1 LRYLVTGGAG
11 FIGSN
16 LIKRLLVEKHSI
28 ICIDNF
34 SSGNR
39 LNISNFLTHPEFKLI
54 DHDITQVIDI
64 ETDGIWHLACPASP
78 KYYGRNPIET
88 SKINFIGTYNLLE
101 IARKNKCPIIFASTS
116 EIYGNPE
123 VHPQNEIYNGSVN
136 TNGSRSCY
144 KEGKRIAES
153 LCFDYKRIHN
163 INIKIARIFNTY
175 GPNMMPD
182 DGRVISNF
190 VTSAIL
196 KKPLFV
202 NGDGNQ
208 TRSFCYVEDLIDA
221 LILLFN
227 SSINDPIN
235 LGNPK
240 EEYSINQIAEKIR
253 KKVNS
258 NSQIQNINIQ
268 LDEPLRRKPCIKKA
282 KLLLNWEPKY
292 TLDIGLDYTIKY
304 LRKIINNE

>member
-1 LRYLVTGGAG
+1 MKYLVTGGAG

-16 LIKRLLVEKHSI
+16 LIKRLLEEKHSI

-101 IARKNKCPIIFASTS
+101 LARKNKSPIIFASTS

-136 TNGSRSCY
+136 TNDSRSCY

-163 INIKIARIFNTY
+163 MNIKIARIFNTY

-202 NGDGNQ
+202 NGNGNQ

-227 SSINDPIN
+227 SSTNDPIN

-240 EEYSINQIAEKIR
+240 EEYSINQIAEKII

-258 NSQIQNINIQ
+258 NSKIQNINIK

-292 TLDIGLDYTIKY
+292 TIDIGLDYTIKY

>member
-1 LRYLVTGGAG
+1 MRYLVTGGAG

-16 LIKRLLVEKHSI
+16 LIKRLLEEKHSI

-101 IARKNKCPIIFASTS
+101 LARKNKSPIIFASTS

-136 TNGSRSCY
+136 TNDSRSCY

-163 INIKIARIFNTY
+163 MNIKIARIFNTY

-202 NGDGNQ
+202 NGNGNQ

-227 SSINDPIN
+227 SSTNDPIN

-240 EEYSINQIAEKIR
+240 EEYSINQIAEKII

-258 NSQIQNINIQ
+258 NSKIQNINIK

-292 TLDIGLDYTIKY
+292 TIDIGLDYTIKY

>member
-1 LRYLVTGGAG
+1 MRYLVTGGAG

>member
-1 LRYLVTGGAG
+1 MRYLVTGGAG

-16 LIKRLLVEKHSI
+16 LIKRLLEEKHSI

-54 DHDITQVIDI
+54 NHDITQVIDI

>member
-1 LRYLVTGGAG
+1 MRYLVTGGAG

-16 LIKRLLVEKHSI
+16 LIKRLLEEKHSI

-39 LNISNFLTHPEFKLI
+39 LNINNFLTHPKFTLI
-54 DHDITQVIDI
+54 DHDITQAIDI

-101 IARKNKCPIIFASTS
+101 LARKNKSPIIFASTS

-136 TNGSRSCY
+136 TNDSRSCY

-163 INIKIARIFNTY
+163 MNIKIARIFNTY

-227 SSINDPIN
+227 SSTNDPIN

-240 EEYSINQIAEKIR
+240 EEYSINQIAEKII

-258 NSQIQNINIQ
+258 NSKIQNINIK

-292 TLDIGLDYTIKY
+292 TIDIGLDYTIKY

>member
-1 LRYLVTGGAG
+1 MRYLVTGGAG

-16 LIKRLLVEKHSI
+16 LIKRLLEEKHSI

-101 IARKNKCPIIFASTS
+101 LARKNKSPIIFASTS

-136 TNGSRSCY
+136 TNDSRSCY

-163 INIKIARIFNTY
+163 MNIKIARIFNTY

-190 VTSAIL
+190 ITSAIL

-227 SSINDPIN
+227 SSTNDPIN

-240 EEYSINQIAEKIR
+240 EEYSINQIAEKII

-258 NSQIQNINIQ
+258 NSKIQNINIK

-292 TLDIGLDYTIKY
+292 TIDIGLDYTIKY

>member
-1 LRYLVTGGAG
+1 MRYLVTGGAG

-16 LIKRLLVEKHSI
+16 LIKRLLEEKHSI

-101 IARKNKCPIIFASTS
+101 LARKNKSPIIFASTS

-136 TNGSRSCY
+136 TNDSRSCY

-227 SSINDPIN
+227 SSTNDPIN

-240 EEYSINQIAEKIR
+240 EEYSINQIAEKII

-258 NSQIQNINIQ
+258 NSKIQNINIK

-292 TLDIGLDYTIKY
+292 TIDIGLDYTIKY

>member
-1 LRYLVTGGAG
+1 MRYLVTGGAG

-16 LIKRLLVEKHSI
+16 LIKRLLEEKHSI

-54 DHDITQVIDI
+54 NHDITQVIDI

-101 IARKNKCPIIFASTS
+101 IARKNECPIIFASTS

>member
-1 LRYLVTGGAG
+1 MRYLVTGGAG

-16 LIKRLLVEKHSI
+16 LIKRLLEEKHSI

-101 IARKNKCPIIFASTS
+101 LARKNKSPIIFASTS

-136 TNGSRSCY
+136 TNDSRSCY

-163 INIKIARIFNTY
+163 MNIKIARIFNTY

-227 SSINDPIN
+227 SSTNDPIN

-240 EEYSINQIAEKIR
+240 EEYSINQIAEKII

-258 NSQIQNINIQ
+258 NSKIQNINIK

-292 TLDIGLDYTIKY
+292 TIDIGLDYTIKY

>member
-1 LRYLVTGGAG
+1 MNYLITGGAG

-16 LIKRLLVEKHSI
+16 LIKKLLEEKHSV
-28 ICIDNF
+28 ICVDNF
-34 SSGNR
+34 SSGYKA
-39 LNISNFLTHPEFKLI
+39 NIKKFLTHPKFSFI
-54 DHDITQVIDI
+54 DHDITRVFDI

-78 KYYGRNPIET
+78 KYYEKNPIET
-88 SKINFIGTYNLLE
+88 SKINFIGTYNVLE
-101 IARKNKCPIIFASTS
+101 IARKNKCQILFASTS

-123 VHPQNEIYNGSVN
+123 IHPQNENYNGSVN
-136 TNGSRSCY
+136 TNGIRSCY

-190 VTSAIL
+190 ISCAIL
-196 KKPLFV
+196 KKPLLI

-208 TRSFCYVEDLIDA
+208 TRSFCYIEDLIDA

-235 LGNPK
+235 LGNTK
-240 EEYSINQIAEKIR
+240 EEYSINQIAKKII
-253 KKVNS
+253 KKVHS
-258 NSQIQNINIQ
+258 NSAIKNINPRM
-268 LDEPLRRKPCIKKA
+268 DEPLRRNPCIKKA

-292 TLDIGLDYTIKY
+292 NLDIGLDYTIQY
-304 LRKIINNE
+304 LRKMINNE